1 MEATKSTSDKVSSGL
16 KTASASLAKNY
27 KFIVIL
33 LIAALFIAAAY
44 YVFKTFVKPKLDPNY
59 VENKEFTSPDI
70 NENDQGTADLYM
82 FKVDW
87 CPHCKKAMPIWEEL
101 SEEYQDKK
109 INGYKMNF
117 ILVDGEAD
125 PETADKY
132 NIKGYPTI
140 KLMKDNQIIEYDA
153 KPDRDTLLQF
163 LNSTL

>member
-1 MEATKSTSDKVSSGL
+1 
-16 KTASASLAKNY
+16 
-27 KFIVIL
+27 
-33 LIAALFIAAAY
+33 
-44 YVFKTFVKPKLDPNY
+44 
-59 VENKEFTSPDI
+59 
-70 NENDQGTADLYM
+70 
-82 FKVDW
+82 
-87 CPHCKKAMPIWEEL
+87 MPIWEEL